1 MPLQD
6 IHSGVVGGSDFVME
20 LWRMTCEPGT
30 KIVSMKGTK
39 TSVIMPVMQYDFGNY
54 YEGSLKAA
62 KVRLSPL
69 LLSPGP
75 FTLIELSLVL
85 LNLKTLMYQVFAG
98 LKHLHENGIVH
109 RDVKPGCVPA
119 RPAAATSRTSFLT
132 DFAFDA
138 PGTSSSST
146 TGSAESQTL
155 G

>member
-1 MPLQD
+1 MSRFVKAYVPLQD

-54 YEGSLKAA
+54 HEGSLKAA

-75 FTLIELSLVL
+75 FTRIKLSLVS
-85 LNLKTLMYQVFAG
+85 LNVKTLVYQVFAG
-98 LKHLHENGIVH
+98 LKHLHENSIVH
-109 RDVKPGCVPA
+109 H
-119 RPAAATSRTSFLT
+119 
-132 DFAFDA
+132 
-138 PGTSSSST
+138 TSSP
-146 TGSAESQTL
+146 GAYLRGQQQRLPEL
-155 G
+155 VF